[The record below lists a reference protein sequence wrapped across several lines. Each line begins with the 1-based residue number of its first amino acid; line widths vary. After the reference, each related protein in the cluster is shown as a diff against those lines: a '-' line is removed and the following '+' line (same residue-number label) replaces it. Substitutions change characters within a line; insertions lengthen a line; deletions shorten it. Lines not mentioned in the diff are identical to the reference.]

1 MQLPQRLHVLIDTE
15 QFLNSISIVNKD
27 GNVITTSNGSHDPN
41 AAHADTPP

>member
-27 GNVITTSNGSHDPN
+27 GNVMTTGNGSHDPN